1 MTDAA
6 ARNEAARIFVA
17 VAAAAL
23 MSACASIET
32 QSPASDL
39 LACARMAADGARP
52 IATKRTERFLGK
64 VGADTARCRG
74 GERAIDARASPYVDW
89 PAYWG
94 AAGARSLTGDANAGA
109 LGAADE
115 RGLRGALADL
125 EYQRIELIRF
135 NLFDNNGTYRQF
147 VEGRDGVAGP
157 VQKVWDEMRLPPTHP
172 AYDAVGGTGNQLCGG
187 ELIRFRNL
195 DGTCNDIL
203 FLRDTATTE

>member
-32 QSPASDL
+32 QSSASDL
-39 LACARMAADGARP
+39 LACARMVADGARP

-64 VGADTARCRG
+64 VGPDTARCRG
-74 GERAIDARASPYVDW
+74 GERAVDARASPYVDW

-94 AAGARSLTGDANAGA
+94 AAGARSLAGHANAGA
-109 LGAADE
+109 PGAADH

-135 NLFDNNGTYRQF
+135 NLFDNSGTYRQF
-147 VEGRDGVAGP
+147 VEGRDGVGGP
-157 VQKVWDEMRLPPTHP
+157 AEGLGRDAAP
-172 AYDAVGGTGNQLCGG
+172 ADAPGV
-187 ELIRFRNL
+187 
-195 DGTCNDIL
+195 
-203 FLRDTATTE
+203 